1 MKKADSTVTMIII
14 WLVIGLIILIVLI
27 AMFTGKIKIFSGNI
41 EGTCSQQGGCC
52 LTTCGTQGNCPP
64 DKQMKKLAM
73 GCCPIEG
80 VCADQTRSIGQCCLP
95 SFD

>member
-41 EGTCSQQGGCC
+41 EGTCSQQGGICA
-52 LTTCGTQGNCPP
+52 TQANCPADRP
-64 DKQMKKLAM
+64 MKKLAM

-95 SFD
+95 SFE